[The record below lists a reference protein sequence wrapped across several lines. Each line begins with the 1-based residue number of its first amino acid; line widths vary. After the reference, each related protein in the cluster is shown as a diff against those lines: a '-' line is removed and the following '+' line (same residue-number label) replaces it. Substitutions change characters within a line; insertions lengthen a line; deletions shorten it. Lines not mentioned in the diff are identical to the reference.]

1 MNNPYMFRRYI
12 SAEQFNLALFCSDL
26 AEVLTAEYERI
37 VEAATLTA
45 LYNDI
50 HQAETHNDDLQD
62 IETDPLSL
70 SACFICF
77 ADWMHSIGTCL
88 GHQPIYGEQSGDYWL
103 VHEDTDTMRVIT
115 QLKKQL
121 INALATVNCEI
132 ETGSGISPVEDILES
147 RNTWRRV
154 NEPSVQAGR
163 FPTNLDQ

>member
-12 SAEQFNLALFCSDL
+12 SAEQFNLDLFCSDL
-26 AEVLTAEYERI
+26 ADVLTAEYERN
-37 VEAATLTA
+37 VEPIFLTT

-50 HQAETHNDDLQD
+50 HQAETHNDDLRD
-62 IETDPLSL
+62 IETDALSL

-88 GHQPIYGEQSGDYWL
+88 GHEPIYGEQSGGYWL
-103 VHEDTDTMRVIT
+103 TNEDTDTTRVIT

-121 INALATVNCEI
+121 ISALAAVNYEI

-154 NEPSVQAGR
+154 NEPSVQAGL